1 MRLFNRCL
9 ATLMLLSVAAVVGA
23 TPVSAAPEIF
33 REDEGYTGN
42 VWVAGSDGS
51 QGSSSSGCTYQLAA
65 TTIAGVSDVAI
76 PIGGVDH
83 KLYAQHCDGAFVQI
97 MWIPL
102 LTPADVLAIAR
113 DQLERKLPKPEPVM
127 VWPDPDFDWAY
138 AQVPI
143 DYRVDAADCSTFED
157 TATASTP
164 MATVSV
170 TVRAQPASLQF
181 ISGDPA
187 GTAGAACGGSDPVA
201 AYLPAAPGVCSYTYT
216 NASSTATNGR
226 SFTAAM
232 EISWDIDYWSTTDPG
247 FAGTLPTVTRQ
258 TVFPVEVAEVK
269 TLGIASP

>member
-1 MRLFNRCL
+1 MRRKVTAGLVVALVVML
-9 ATLMLLSVAAVVGA
+9 AGSGPVAAVPDA
-23 TPVSAAPEIF
+23 TST
-33 REDEGYTGN
+33 DDGYSGTVQIWSPGGPGN
-42 VWVAGSDGS
+42 
-51 QGSSSSGCTYQLAA
+51 SSSNCTYQPAA
-65 TTIAGVSDVAI
+65 LTIASPQGEESRF
-76 PIGGVDH
+76 GGVLH
-83 KLYAQHCDGAFVQI
+83 RLYSQFCNGELQNTF
-97 MWIPL
+97 WIPD

-113 DQLERKLPKPEPVM
+113 DQLERKLPEPEPVM

-143 DYRVDAADCSTFED
+143 DYRVDAADWSTFED

-164 MATVSV
+164 LATVSV
-170 TVRAQPASLQF
+170 TVRAQPVSLQF

-201 AYLPAAPGVCSYTYT
+201 AYQPAAPGVCSYTYT

-232 EISWDIDYWSTTDPG
+232 AITWDIDYWSTTDPG

-258 TVFPVEVAEVK
+258 TVFPLEVAEVK
-269 TLGIASP
+269 TLGVASP